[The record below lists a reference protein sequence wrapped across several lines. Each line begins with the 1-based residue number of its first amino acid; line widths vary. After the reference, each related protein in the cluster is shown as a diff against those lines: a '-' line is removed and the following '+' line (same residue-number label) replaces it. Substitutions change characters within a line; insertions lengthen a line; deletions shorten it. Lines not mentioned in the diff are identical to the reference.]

1 MCKLFKI
8 KESNKTELIPISFKY
23 KFVFKIGDKIGML
36 VLSKKRI
43 LMVFICIIISIG
55 AFGLMNYSKEIDKT
69 APVVALP
76 VNSKVII
83 LDAGHGNPDGRS
95 C

>member
-1 MCKLFKI
+1 
-8 KESNKTELIPISFKY
+8 
-23 KFVFKIGDKIGML
+23 ML
-36 VLSKKRI
+36 VLSKNRI
-43 LMVFICIIISIG
+43 LMVFAWIIISIG
-55 AFGLMNYSKEIDKT
+55 AFGVMNYSKETDKT
-69 APVVALP
+69 IATVALP